1 MGEFLAALFVV
12 GRLVVNFQE
21 SLESNH
27 FTVGNELQIGLV
39 LAVFRFKGNVY
50 GRFFYLRIRH
60 L

>member
-1 MGEFLAALFVV
+1 M
-12 GRLVVNFQE
+12 VNFQKT
-21 SLESNH
+21 LESNH

-50 GRFFYLRIRH
+50 SRFFYLRIRH